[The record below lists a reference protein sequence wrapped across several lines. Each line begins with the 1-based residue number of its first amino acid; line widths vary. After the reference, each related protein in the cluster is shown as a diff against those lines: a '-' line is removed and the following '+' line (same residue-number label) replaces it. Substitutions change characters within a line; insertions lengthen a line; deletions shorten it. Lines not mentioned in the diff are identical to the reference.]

1 MTSIHRL
8 PLLFLAA
15 ALVIPAAQAATIFT
29 VTPSTISAAPGS
41 TVGWGFT
48 IFNDSNYLVVTSAD
62 FTPASP
68 LGTFTD
74 YIAQFN
80 FIVVGPSPE
89 ATSVS
94 QTFDMNALTGVG
106 SYAIAQ
112 AAPPGSNITGQ
123 IVLSYDLFSRSPNDP
138 NFNPDT
144 DTVSVG
150 NSLFA
155 DAQVNVISGVPEP
168 ASFGLVAVALL
179 IGGMTL
185 SGRKRC
191 FGLEIR
197 CSERKK
203 TSNV

>member
-1 MTSIHRL
+1 MTPIHRITL
-8 PLLFLAA
+8 MVFAA
-15 ALVIPAAQAATIFT
+15 AVVIPAAEANTIFT
-29 VTPSTISAAPGS
+29 VTPSTISASPGS

-48 IFNDSNYLVVTSAD
+48 IFNDSNYLVVTGAD
-62 FTPASP
+62 FSPASP

-74 YIAQFN
+74 YISQFN

-144 DTVSVG
+144 DTISVG
-150 NSLFA
+150 NGLFA
-155 DAQVNVISGVPEP
+155 AAQVNVVSGVPEP

-179 IGGMTL
+179 MGGMTM
-185 SGRKRC
+185 SGRKRYV
-191 FGLEIR
+191 GMAILS
-197 CSERKK
+197 SERKK
-203 TSNV
+203 TSDS